1 MLRRLRVMDRILH
14 PDISQETI
22 GEVLARPDVCR
33 SIAAVF
39 RDERDLQAVGI
50 RGTCRQGAAFTSLSW
65 GLGSSSD
72 CKWRREK
79 KKAEH

>member
-22 GEVLARPDVCR
+22 EEVLASPDVCR

-39 RDERDLQAVGI
+39 RDESYRQLASGKPVA
-50 RGTCRQGAAFTSLSW
+50 RGHHSL
-65 GLGSSSD
+65 
-72 CKWRREK
+72 
-79 KKAEH
+79 H